1 MQGRIIFFFM
11 LIVAVTFSGRLVN
24 KIMES
29 EMGQNVTLYPDP
41 DYYMQNFTTVTM
53 GSDGLPINKL
63 YAVYMEHNPINN
75 TSELYE
81 PKLEIYRDNKGPF
94 YITADKGWA
103 TEDNEVI
110 LLRGK
115 VTIWEKNIYGNITM
129 NIETTD
135 LNVLLV
141 EEYAETNQS
150 ATIVTNKTTVIGK
163 GIRAHFDNSFLE
175 ILNHEQ
181 TIIARPDKI

>member
-1 MQGRIIFFFM
+1 MTGRIILF
-11 LIVAVTFSGRLVN
+11 LILIIAVTFSGWLMN
-24 KIMES
+24 KILDS
-29 EMGQNVTLYPDP
+29 ETDRSVNPYPDP
-41 DYYMQNFTTVTM
+41 DYFMQDFTTVSM
-53 GSDGLPINKL
+53 GNDGLPINKL
-63 YAVYMEHNPINN
+63 YAVYMEHNPIND

-81 PKLEIYRDNKGPF
+81 PKLEIYRDDNGPF

-115 VTIWEKNIYGNITM
+115 VIIWEENIDGNITM

-141 EEYAETNQS
+141 EEYAETDQF
-150 ATIVTNKTTVIGK
+150 ATIDTNTTTVTGK
-163 GIRAHFDNSFLE
+163 GIRAHFDNSLVE

-181 TIIARPDKI
+181 TIIVHPDKI